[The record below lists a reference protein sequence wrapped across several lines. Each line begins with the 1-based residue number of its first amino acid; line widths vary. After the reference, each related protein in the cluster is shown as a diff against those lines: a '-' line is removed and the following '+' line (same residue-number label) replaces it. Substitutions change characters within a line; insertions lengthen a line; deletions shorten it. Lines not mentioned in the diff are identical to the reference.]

1 HHSRSFDTARCC
13 TPSYT
18 CTPMCEY
25 PDGMVD
31 PYPLFWKKMFEVA
44 LRVKVSLVVYSTVK
58 NSLTTSL
65 DNEDTWRHSCVSSQQ
80 LATQRRPSEVMKSV
94 MEQESLGSG
103 QTRYAGWY
111 PKLFYAWREDSAKCD
126 VLVTDAHTDN
136 PRLNTEILDACC
148 ISELATLLWLSS
160 L

>member
-1 HHSRSFDTARCC
+1 
-13 TPSYT
+13 
-18 CTPMCEY
+18 
-25 PDGMVD
+25 
-31 PYPLFWKKMFEVA
+31 
-44 LRVKVSLVVYSTVK
+44 
-58 NSLTTSL
+58 
-65 DNEDTWRHSCVSSQQ
+65 
-80 LATQRRPSEVMKSV
+80 MKSV